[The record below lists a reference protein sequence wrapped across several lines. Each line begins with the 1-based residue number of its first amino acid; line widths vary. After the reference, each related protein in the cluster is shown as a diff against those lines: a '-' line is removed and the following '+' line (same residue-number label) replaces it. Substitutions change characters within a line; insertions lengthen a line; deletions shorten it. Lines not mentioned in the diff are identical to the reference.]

1 MDLCEFEIGI
11 DCGLYLNY
19 FVFSFE
25 QIEKCAEALMHS
37 KGDQVV

>member
-1 MDLCEFEIGI
+1 MDLCEFEVRI
-11 DCGLYLNY
+11 DFRLYLNY

-37 KGDQVV
+37 GRE